1 MGIEVQKSAIPI
13 LFNFAR
19 VKAASHPHVCVFVT
33 GLSAI
38 LNLSAGK
45 VQVVQLMYI
54 KTMIGYFLLFV
65 FLNYSLKITLYLGN
79 M

>member
-1 MGIEVQKSAIPI
+1 MGRKVQKSALPT

-19 VKAASHPHVCVFVT
+19 VRAAPHPHVCMFVT

-45 VQVVQLMYI
+45 VQVVQLLYI
-54 KTMIGYFLLFV
+54 KTMIGYFLLLV